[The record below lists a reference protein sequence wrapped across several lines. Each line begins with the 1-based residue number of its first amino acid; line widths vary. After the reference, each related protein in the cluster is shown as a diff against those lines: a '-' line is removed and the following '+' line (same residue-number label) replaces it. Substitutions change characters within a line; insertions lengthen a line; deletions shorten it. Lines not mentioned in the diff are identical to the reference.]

1 MDRNDLEKLMASN
14 AKAIQALSE
23 SLAEEK
29 KQRQKIDLKWD
40 KERSQLYQYLG
51 RIASAQSNF
60 YEVQA
65 DYYEQLAIVSQKQT
79 QIEEKQTQ
87 IEEQFKERQTQIEER
102 HIQLE
107 EQQIQMQSQI
117 VELLKKLS
125 NSSN

>member
-87 IEEQFKERQTQIEER
+87 IEER